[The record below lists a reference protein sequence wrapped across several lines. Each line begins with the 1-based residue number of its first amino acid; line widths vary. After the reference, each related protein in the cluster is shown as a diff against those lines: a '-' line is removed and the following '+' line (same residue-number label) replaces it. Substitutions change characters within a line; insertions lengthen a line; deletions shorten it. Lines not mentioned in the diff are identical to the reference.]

1 MSDLAIIGSFASAF
15 ATFCAV
21 LVALFRE
28 EIRKWWYRPVLTAR
42 IRLAPPDCHKTQL
55 VTNNPLAPLAQRGD
69 CYYFRI
75 WVQNEGRQR
84 AEKVQVF
91 VSRLQKKHADG
102 FFKDVDS
109 FLPMNL
115 RWSHSSPP
123 EIFAEGISPE
133 MGRHCDFGHII
144 EPTFRDQL
152 MQPVPPQFVKGKTI
166 LELDLEVQPNTL
178 SHLILEGDY
187 RLYVKVAAANSV
199 PTEKCWEVNVTGKW
213 FTDESKMFSE
223 GIGVKALKV
232 Q

>member
-1 MSDLAIIGSFASAF
+1 MNSLAIYGVFASAV
-15 ATFCAV
+15 ATLLAA

-28 EIRKWWYRPVLTAR
+28 EIRTKWYRPVLTAR
-42 IRLAPPDCHKTQL
+42 IRLSPPDCHKTQQT
-55 VTNNPLAPLAQRGD
+55 TNNPIAQLAQRGD

-115 RWSHSSPP
+115 RWSHTSPP
-123 EIFAEGISPE
+123 EIFTEGISPG
-133 MGRHCDFGHII
+133 MGKHCDFGHII
-144 EPTFRDQL
+144 EPNFRNSL
-152 MQPVPPQFVKGKTI
+152 MQPVPSGSSQGRTI
-166 LELDLEVQPNTL
+166 LELDLEVEPNTL
-178 SHLILEGDY
+178 SHLIVEGDY
-187 RLYVKVAAANSV
+187 RLYVKVAAANCP
-199 PTEKCWEVNVTGKW
+199 PTEKCWEVNLTGKW
-213 FTDESKMFSE
+213 FTDESKMFAE
-223 GIGVKALKV
+223 GIGITALKV